1 MNQEELRSIV
11 REFYGSPLSFLEI
24 DDGET
29 RIKMKKPVGQAAVE
43 VAAPV
48 LVDAPAAAAAD
59 APVEEKAA
67 ADEHVYRV
75 KSPLVGVYY
84 EAPSP
89 DDEPFVRQGQHVEEG
104 DTLCIIEAMKMMND
118 VQAPKAG
125 IVRWIAVANGATV
138 GFDDL
143 LMEIEAD

>member
-1 MNQEELRSIV
+1 MKQDELRSIM
-11 REFYGSPLSFLEI
+11 REFYGSPLSFLEV

-43 VAAPV
+43 AAAPV
-48 LVDAPAAAAAD
+48 SVD
-59 APVEEKAA
+59 APVEDASEQKTAG

-75 KSPLVGVYY
+75 KAPIVGVYY

-89 DDEPFVRQGQHVEEG
+89 DDDPFVRQGQHVEEG

-118 VQAPKAG
+118 VKAPKAG
-125 IVRWIAVANGATV
+125 IVRWIAVQNGATV

>member
-1 MNQEELRSIV
+1 MKQDELRSIM
-11 REFYGSPLSFLEI
+11 REFYGSPLSFLEVE
-24 DDGET
+24 DGET

-43 VAAPV
+43 AAAPIS
-48 LVDAPAAAAAD
+48 VDT
-59 APVEEKAA
+59 PVEDDSEKKTAG

-75 KSPLVGVYY
+75 KAPLVGVYY

-89 DDEPFVRQGQHVEEG
+89 DDGPFVRQGQHVEEG

-118 VQAPKAG
+118 VKAPKAG
-125 IVRWIAVANGATV
+125 IVRWIAVQNGATV
-138 GFDDL
+138 GYDDL

>member
-1 MNQEELRSIV
+1 MNQDELRGVI

-29 RIKMKKPVGQAAVE
+29 RIKMKKPVNSAAVE
-43 VAAPV
+43 AAPV
-48 LVDAPAAAAAD
+48 AAVVPAAA
-59 APVEEKAA
+59 PVEGTPEEPAA
-67 ADEHVYRV
+67 SADEHVYRV

-89 DDEPFVRQGQHVEEG
+89 GEEPFVRQGQHVEEG
-104 DTLCIIEAMKMMND
+104 DILCIIEAMKMMND
-118 VQAPKAG
+118 VKAPKAG
-125 IVRWIAVANGATV
+125 TVRWIAVQNAATV